1 MAKKNYDEASV
12 INSIRNRVGIDY
24 ANHILRVNPDH
35 PGIGNGT
42 WGKIDYLCHYCGW
55 HWIKSKD
62 IKININTNNTQASYK
77 RDAKKNEDKMKKSK
91 KK

>member
-12 INSIRNRVGIDY
+12 LRSISNRVGIDY

-55 HWIKSKD
+55 YWIKSKD
-62 IKININTNNTQASYK
+62 IKININKNNTPTHK
-77 RDAKKNEDKMKKSK
+77 RDDKKNQDTMKKSRK
-91 KK
+91 K